1 MVIDLAR
8 CRRRT
13 VLGAALVA
21 GLLAHGAVAAKRP
34 GGGGGGGGGTGGGT
48 TPARITFS
56 DDLGSLGSGISG
68 DGLGAYVDDTS
79 GGGDGVAAYL
89 GGSGAGDIFLRLA
102 KAPSRGLWFD
112 FGGCYPDA
120 ASCSPPF
127 ETGIDLVSSIAVAP
141 SVAVSGGLL
150 GMAPGQTVEAP
161 MDLYYDFDNPA
172 GPGQIYFDRELK
184 GRNPCRNRSLYVT
197 ITRPGTAELW
207 TVRADSSALACVTL
221 PGGSLSGQYA
231 LPFSFTVETV
241 R

>member
-1 MVIDLAR
+1 MTIDATQRRNRTILGFALA
-8 CRRRT
+8 
-13 VLGAALVA
+13 AA
-21 GLLAHGAVAAKRP
+21 LLAHGAVAAKRP
-34 GGGGGGGGGTGGGT
+34 GGGGGGGGGTSGGT
-48 TPARITFS
+48 TPARITFA

-89 GGSGAGDIFLRLA
+89 GGSGGGDIFLRLS
-102 KAPSRGLWFD
+102 KAPGRGLWFD
-112 FGGCYPDA
+112 FGGCYPDPT
-120 ASCSPPF
+120 SCSAPF
-127 ETGIDLVSSIAVAP
+127 ESGIDLVSSIAVAP

-150 GMAPGQTVEAP
+150 GMAPGQTIEAP

-184 GRNPCRNRSLYVT
+184 GKNPCRNKSLYVS
-197 ITRPGTAELW
+197 ITRPGAEELW
-207 TVRADSSALACVTL
+207 TVRADASALACVTL
-221 PGGSLSGQYA
+221 PGGALSGQYA